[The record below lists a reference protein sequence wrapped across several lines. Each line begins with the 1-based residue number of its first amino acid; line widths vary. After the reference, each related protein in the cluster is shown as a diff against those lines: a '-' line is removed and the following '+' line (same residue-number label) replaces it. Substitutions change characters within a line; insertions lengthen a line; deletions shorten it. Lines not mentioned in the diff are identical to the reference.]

1 MTINLFPLSEIG
13 WQTRPTFNQ
22 SCKQSPCQSRSQQP
36 WQQRKEVG
44 QRQGGGGG
52 KRGHASAKPVS
63 AEDLD
68 AELDAYVNDMK
79 L

>member
-1 MTINLFPLSEIG
+1 MTKLCRFFLFELTDTPG
-13 WQTRPTFNQ
+13 
-22 SCKQSPCQSRSQQP
+22 QQ
-36 WQQRKEVG
+36 
-44 QRQGGGGG
+44 QGRAGGN
-52 KRGHASAKPVS
+52 RGRAAAKPVS

>member
-1 MTINLFPLSEIG
+1 M
-13 WQTRPTFNQ
+13 
-22 SCKQSPCQSRSQQP
+22 
-36 WQQRKEVG
+36 G

-52 KRGHASAKPVS
+52 GGASGGGGGAKRGGNRANAKPVS
-63 AEDLD
+63 AEELD

>member
-1 MTINLFPLSEIG
+1 M
-13 WQTRPTFNQ
+13 
-22 SCKQSPCQSRSQQP
+22 
-36 WQQRKEVG
+36 G

-52 KRGHASAKPVS
+52 GGGGAKRSGNRTQAKPVS
-63 AEDLD
+63 AEELD

>member
-1 MTINLFPLSEIG
+1 MNQFNLSLLLHFEFADTTG
-13 WQTRPTFNQ
+13 
-22 SCKQSPCQSRSQQP
+22 QQ
-36 WQQRKEVG
+36 
-44 QRQGGGGG
+44 QGRAGGNKG
-52 KRGHASAKPVS
+52 RTPAKPVS